1 MRALH
6 TLHGA
11 AKNNGE
17 LPNGDAPGSSLM
29 ALRVLDGFTIGI
41 TADRRSK
48 QQAELFERRGATVM
62 HGPTIATEYL
72 DGEGTLIDATREVIR
87 RQPDY
92 FVATT
97 GTGVTAWFEAANA
110 RGMGAELLASLGSAR
125 ILARG
130 PKAAASLQVAGLS
143 VWALSTTERFS
154 DCVTQLRS
162 QPLAGATVV
171 VQEYGSHALEAVA
184 QLQADGA
191 RVVRVPVYRWQLPA
205 DRAPAR
211 KLLAAVCDGR
221 VDAITFTS
229 APALRHLFRLADDE
243 GLGGRLRSRLNQGRP
258 VAACMGP
265 VCADQ
270 ARALDIQYPV
280 FPEIGR
286 LGLLVR
292 CVSEALQRRRVEIGW
307 EGQTIILQG
316 TALLIGD
323 RLVQLSR
330 REGSVLG
337 ALLQAG
343 GSVIP
348 KTALLREVW
357 GNDSRDSHVLEI
369 TIRRLR
375 RRLGPESPG
384 IVTVRSRGYR
394 LALS

>member
-1 MRALH
+1 M
-6 TLHGA
+6 T
-11 AKNNGE
+11 
-17 LPNGDAPGSSLM
+17 

-41 TADRRSK
+41 TADRRSQ

-87 RQPDY
+87 HQPDY

-97 GTGVTAWFEAANA
+97 GTGVTAWFEAAHA
-110 RGMGAELLASLGSAR
+110 RGMGAELLASLGTAR

-130 PKAAASLQVAGLS
+130 PKAAAALQVAGLS
-143 VWALSTTERFS
+143 VWALSPTEQFS

-171 VQEYGSHALEAVA
+171 VQEYGNQERVAMAQLEAAGA
-184 QLQADGA
+184 Q
-191 RVVRVPVYRWQLPA
+191 VVRVPVYRWQLPA

-229 APALRHLFRLADDE
+229 APALRHLFWLADDE
-243 GLGGRLRSRLNQGRP
+243 GLTDRLRSRLNQGHP
-258 VAACMGP
+258 VIGCMGP

-270 ARALDIQYPV
+270 ARALDINFPV

-292 CVSEALQRRRVEIGW
+292 SVSEALQRRRVEIAW
-307 EGQTIILQG
+307 DGQTVALQG

-330 REGSVLG
+330 REGAVLG
-337 ALLQAG
+337 ALLHARG
-343 GSVIP
+343 AVIP
-348 KTALLREVW
+348 KTALLREIW
-357 GNDSRDSHVLEI
+357 GEEACDSHIVEM
-369 TIRRLR
+369 TVRRLR
-375 RRLGPESPG
+375 RRLGPESPR
-384 IVTVRSRGYR
+384 IVAVRSRGYR
-394 LALS
+394 LAPS